1 MASEDK
7 KQESQRGTRKAG
19 EPVPMTEMTVE
30 YVDASDG
37 MDAALR
43 GLEERVNSLEKLL
56 ASLDE
61 TRGEMVSAF
70 NRQTKEIQRFVDS
83 IARRVGRIYKE
94 VEEVRAPVLAA
105 APRGAEYGL
114 PERFASD
121 KDHQEAWRTGRILT
135 AELEAY
141 YPDETRE
148 GALSGNLYELL
159 GKEIEEARRCY
170 EQSVPERVLQE
181 HDYFSAAIDAL
192 MARKKREA
200 AEDSA

>member
-1 MASEDK
+1 MASDDK
-7 KQESQRGTRKAG
+7 KQEAQRAMRKAG

-37 MDAALR
+37 MDAALS

-105 APRGAEYGL
+105 APQTAEYGL

-148 GALSGNLYELL
+148 GALSGNLQELL
-159 GKEIEEARRCY
+159 TNEIEEARRVY

-200 AEDSA
+200 AEESV